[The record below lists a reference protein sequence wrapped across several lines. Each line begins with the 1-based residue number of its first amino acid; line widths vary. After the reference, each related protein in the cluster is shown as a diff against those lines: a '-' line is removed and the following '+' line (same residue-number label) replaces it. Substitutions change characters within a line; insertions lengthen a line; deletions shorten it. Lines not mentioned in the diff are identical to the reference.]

1 MDVWNFL
8 SVGVST
14 LILLVLIH
22 LAVFYVVKT
31 LYPPRTPIQQP
42 QVQFQPEP
50 MIIQPPP
57 PPPPVA
63 LEIPLVTTK
72 LPPPVDTRD
81 PGPSRPV
88 APTFSEAPKENE
100 VKQSVNV
107 PTYESLL
114 SSVAASKEGQ
124 SNLGPMSGPTN

>member
-31 LYPPRTPIQQP
+31 LYPPRTVVQQP

-57 PPPPVA
+57 PVA
-63 LEIPLVTTK
+63 PEIPLVTTK

>member
-8 SVGVST
+8 SIGVST
-14 LILLVLIH
+14 LILLVIIH

-31 LYPPRTPIQQP
+31 LYPPRVVQQP

-50 MIIQPPP
+50 IIIQQPPP
-57 PPPPVA
+57 IAP
-63 LEIPLVTTK
+63 EIPLVTTK

-81 PGPSRPV
+81 PGPARPV

-124 SNLGPMSGPTN
+124 PNLGPMSGPTN

>member
-14 LILLVLIH
+14 LVLLVVIH

-31 LYPPRTPIQQP
+31 LYPPRIVVQQP

-50 MIIQPPP
+50 IIQPPP
-57 PPPPVA
+57 VA
-63 LEIPLVTTK
+63 PEIPLVTTK

-114 SSVAASKEGQ
+114 SSVTASKEGQ

>member
-14 LILLVLIH
+14 LVLLVVIH

-31 LYPPRTPIQQP
+31 LYPPRIVVQQP
-42 QVQFQPEP
+42 QVQFQPEH
-50 MIIQPPP
+50 IIQPPP
-57 PPPPVA
+57 IAP
-63 LEIPLVTTK
+63 EIPLVTTK

-81 PGPSRPV
+81 PGPSRPT

-114 SSVAASKEGQ
+114 SSVTASKEGQ

>member
-14 LILLVLIH
+14 LVLLVVIH

-31 LYPPRTPIQQP
+31 LYPPRIVVQQP

-50 MIIQPPP
+50 IIQPPP
-57 PPPPVA
+57 IAP
-63 LEIPLVTTK
+63 EIPLVTTK

-114 SSVAASKEGQ
+114 SSVTASKEGQ

>member
-8 SVGVST
+8 SIGVST
-14 LILLVLIH
+14 LILLVIIH

-31 LYPPRTPIQQP
+31 LYPPRVVQQP

-50 MIIQPPP
+50 IIIQQPQPIAP
-57 PPPPVA
+57 
-63 LEIPLVTTK
+63 EIPLVTTK

-81 PGPSRPV
+81 PGPARPV

-114 SSVAASKEGQ
+114 SSVTASKEGQ

>member
-8 SVGVST
+8 SIGVST

-31 LYPPRTPIQQP
+31 LYPPRVVQQP

-50 MIIQPPP
+50 IIIQQPPP
-57 PPPPVA
+57 IAP
-63 LEIPLVTTK
+63 EIPLVTTK

-81 PGPSRPV
+81 PGPARPV

-124 SNLGPMSGPTN
+124 PNLGPMSGPTN

>member
-14 LILLVLIH
+14 LILLVIIH

-31 LYPPRTPIQQP
+31 LYPPRTVVQQP

-50 MIIQPPP
+50 IIIQPPP
-57 PPPPVA
+57 VA
-63 LEIPLVTTK
+63 PEIPLVTTK
-72 LPPPVDTRD
+72 LPPPLDTRD

-114 SSVAASKEGQ
+114 SSVTASKEGQ

>member
-8 SVGVST
+8 SIGVST

-22 LAVFYVVKT
+22 LAVFYVIKT
-31 LYPPRTPIQQP
+31 LYPPRVVVQQP
-42 QVQFQPEP
+42 QVQFQQEP
-50 MIIQPPP
+50 VIIPPP
-57 PPPPVA
+57 IVP
-63 LEIPLVTTK
+63 EIPLVTTK

-81 PGPSRPV
+81 PGPARPV

-114 SSVAASKEGQ
+114 SSVTASKEGQ
-124 SNLGPMSGPTN
+124 PNLGPMSGPTN

>member
-14 LILLVLIH
+14 LVLLVVIH

-31 LYPPRTPIQQP
+31 LYPPRIVVQQP

-50 MIIQPPP
+50 IIQPPP
-57 PPPPVA
+57 IAP
-63 LEIPLVTTK
+63 EIPLVTTK

-81 PGPSRPV
+81 PGPSRPT

-114 SSVAASKEGQ
+114 SSVTASKEGQ

>member
-14 LILLVLIH
+14 LVLLVVIH

-31 LYPPRTPIQQP
+31 LYPPRAPVQQP

-50 MIIQPPP
+50 IIIQPPP
-57 PPPPVA
+57 VA
-63 LEIPLVTTK
+63 PEIPLVTTK

-81 PGPSRPV
+81 PGPSRPT

-114 SSVAASKEGQ
+114 SSVTASKEGQ
-124 SNLGPMSGPTN
+124 PNLGPMSGPTN

>member
-14 LILLVLIH
+14 LVLLVVIH

-31 LYPPRTPIQQP
+31 LYPPRAPMQQP

-50 MIIQPPP
+50 TVIQPPP
-57 PPPPVA
+57 PVA
-63 LEIPLVTTK
+63 PEIPLVTTK

-81 PGPSRPV
+81 PGPSRPT

-114 SSVAASKEGQ
+114 SSVTASKEGQ
-124 SNLGPMSGPTN
+124 PNLGPMSGPTN

>member
-14 LILLVLIH
+14 LVLLVVIH

-31 LYPPRTPIQQP
+31 LYPPRAPMQQP

-50 MIIQPPP
+50 ILIQPPP
-57 PPPPVA
+57 VA
-63 LEIPLVTTK
+63 PEIPLVTTK

-81 PGPSRPV
+81 PGPSRPT

-114 SSVAASKEGQ
+114 SSVTASKEGQ
-124 SNLGPMSGPTN
+124 PNLGPMSGPTN

>member
-14 LILLVLIH
+14 LVLLVVIH

-31 LYPPRTPIQQP
+31 LYPPRVVQQP

-50 MIIQPPP
+50 TIIQAPPP
-57 PPPPVA
+57 IAP
-63 LEIPLVTTK
+63 EIPLVTTK

-124 SNLGPMSGPTN
+124 PNLGPMSGPTN

>member
-14 LILLVLIH
+14 LVLLVVIH

-31 LYPPRTPIQQP
+31 LYPPRAVVQQP
-42 QVQFQPEP
+42 QVQFQPQP
-50 MIIQPPP
+50 VIIQEPPP
-57 PPPPVA
+57 LPVA
-63 LEIPLVTTK
+63 PEIPLVTTK

-81 PGPSRPV
+81 PGPSRPT

-114 SSVAASKEGQ
+114 SSVTASKEGQ
-124 SNLGPMSGPTN
+124 PNLGPMSGPTN